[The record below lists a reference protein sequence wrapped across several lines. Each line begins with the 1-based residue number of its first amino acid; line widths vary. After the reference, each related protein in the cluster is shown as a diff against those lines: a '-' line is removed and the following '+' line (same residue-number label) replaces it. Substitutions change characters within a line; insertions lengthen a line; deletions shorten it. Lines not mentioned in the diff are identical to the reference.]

1 MSYGIHV
8 FVRYRICQMNNTPA
22 IAQPHGVTEKKI
34 VPSSAVRVSEWLGNL
49 VTRTFCLHR
58 ICFAKN
64 ELNSYFTVWGE
75 FDVIFFIVLIF
86 SWQWYWPLYRY
97 FVCIT
102 HRATIQ
108 FREIIVCIF
117 TLQSSSVKKRHIFWR
132 NSVMYECVF
141 ESCLLLQC
149 TQDYNILI

>member
-8 FVRYRICQMNNTPA
+8 FVRYRMSQMNTPA
-22 IAQPHGVTEKKI
+22 IAQPHGVTEKKV

-58 ICFAKN
+58 FCFAKN
-64 ELNSYFTVWGE
+64 ELNSYFTVWWK

-97 FVCIT
+97 FVCRT

-108 FREIIVCIF
+108 FREIIVCI
-117 TLQSSSVKKRHIFWR
+117 SSHYKVHLLKKTHFLAEFRNVRMCFWKLPLVAMHTR
-132 NSVMYECVF
+132 
-141 ESCLLLQC
+141 L
-149 TQDYNILI
+149 